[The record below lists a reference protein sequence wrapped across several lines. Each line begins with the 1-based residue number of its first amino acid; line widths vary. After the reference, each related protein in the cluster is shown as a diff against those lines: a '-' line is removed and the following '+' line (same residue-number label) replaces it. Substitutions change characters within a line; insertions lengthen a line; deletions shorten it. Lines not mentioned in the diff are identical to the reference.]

1 MLVNLVVDK
10 NPNVKSF
17 YKLKVADIHKVT
29 QDCAVVSFE
38 VPLDVQEV
46 FDFKQGQYLT
56 LKQEI
61 NGEEVRRSYSLC
73 SSPLDKEWKIGVKK
87 IEGGR
92 FSSYVNDVLQVGDVL
107 EVLPPDGNF
116 FVEVDAGQKRNYA
129 AFAAGSGIT
138 PIYSIIKTHLTA
150 EPESTFKLF
159 FVNQTTA
166 SIILKEE
173 LEALKNTFMDRF
185 EIFYFLTKERRSV
198 SLFNGRIDDE
208 KLDVLFKTV
217 CKTENL
223 DHYFICGPE
232 AMIHL
237 LDDRLRK
244 CGVGKEQIHFEL
256 FGTNADATK
265 EEQKELAASLKD
277 KHCKVTI
284 IEGGVSFD
292 FEMEQG
298 SNNLLDEAL
307 MNAADLPFACKGGVC
322 ATCKAKVIEGD
333 VKMLLSYGLEDDE
346 KEQGY
351 ILTCQSIPTSDSLIV
366 DFDV

>member
-10 NPNVKSF
+10 NHTVKSF
-17 YKLKVADIHKVT
+17 YKLKVVDIHKVT

-38 VPLDVQEV
+38 VPENIHEV
-46 FDFKQGQYLT
+46 FSYKQGQYLT
-56 LKQEI
+56 LKHDI

-73 SSPLDKEWKIGVKK
+73 SSPLNKEWKIGVKK

-92 FSSYVNDVLQVGDVL
+92 FSTFVNDVLKIGDEI
-107 EVLPPDGNF
+107 EVMPPDGKF
-116 FVEVDAGQKRNYA
+116 YVEVDSTQKRKYA

-150 EPESTFKLF
+150 EPESSFKLF

-198 SLFNGRIDDE
+198 PLFNGRIDEE
-208 KLDVLFKTV
+208 KLDILFKTV
-217 CKTENL
+217 CAPATL
-223 DHYFICGPE
+223 DHAFICGPE

-237 LDDRLRK
+237 IDDRLRK
-244 CGVGKEQIHFEL
+244 YGVGKEKIHFEL
-256 FGTNADATK
+256 FGTNSEAAQD
-265 EEQKELAASLKD
+265 EQKELAATLKD

-284 IEGGVSFD
+284 IEGGVGVD

-298 SNNLLDEAL
+298 SNNVLDEAL

-351 ILTCQSIPTSDSLIV
+351 ILTCQSIPTSDRLVV
-366 DFDV
+366 DFDI

>member
-1 MLVNLVVDK
+1 M
-10 NPNVKSF
+10 KSF
-17 YKLKVADIHKVT
+17 YSLKVTEIHKVT
-29 QDCAVVSFE
+29 QDCSVVSFE
-38 VPLDVQEV
+38 IPTEHQDKFE
-46 FDFKQGQYLT
+46 FKQGQYLT
-56 LKQEI
+56 LKHEI

-73 SSPLDKEWKIGVKK
+73 SSPLDKQWKIGVKK

-92 FSSYVNDVLQVGDVL
+92 FSTFVNDVLRVGDVL
-107 EVLPPDGNF
+107 EVMPPDGKF
-116 FVEVDAGQKRNYA
+116 YVELDPTQKREYA

-150 EPESTFKLF
+150 EPQSTFKLF

-198 SLFNGRIDDE
+198 PLFNGRIDDE
-208 KLDVLFKTV
+208 KLDVLLKTV
-217 CKTENL
+217 CKTESL

-237 LDDRLRK
+237 IDERLQK
-244 CGVGKEQIHFEL
+244 AGAKKEQVHFEL
-256 FGTNADATK
+256 FGTNTEATQ
-265 EEQKELAASLKD
+265 EQQKELAASLKD

-284 IEGGVSFD
+284 IEGGIGFD

-298 SNNLLDEAL
+298 SNNVLDEAL
-307 MNAADLPFACKGGVC
+307 VNSADLPFACKGGVC

-351 ILTCQSIPTSDSLIV
+351 ILTCQSIPTSDKLVV
-366 DFDV
+366 DFDI